1 MTRRQ
6 YLKRNTVLKTLC
18 NSDRAE
24 VYSIL
29 KERLVGTSGNFE
41 LCNWEPVLGTAKD
54 PLVGTGLQVALSQ
67 DDVVGQ

>member
-6 YLKRNTVLKTLC
+6 YLKKNTVLKTLC
-18 NSDRAE
+18 NSDLAE

-41 LCNWEPVLGTAKD
+41 LCN
-54 PLVGTGLQVALSQ
+54 
-67 DDVVGQ
+67 